1 MKNATVGNSCA
12 VNGLENTSARTQCAP
27 EPFRSLVWSRND
39 QGAWV
44 SFCGTY
50 EIAARYTN
58 GHFAWRGRDVHTD
71 KLICSS
77 IDPEFVKRTCE
88 SHAASVAAEAS

>member
-1 MKNATVGNSCA
+1 MTDAAAGKSCSVNALG
-12 VNGLENTSARTQCAP
+12 NTSATIERAP
-27 EPFRSLVWSRND
+27 EPFRSLAWSRND

-88 SHAASVAAEAS
+88 SHAASVAAEAT